1 MRGLPALILLLVGL
15 QLQAQDAQTITG
27 TYRYYVP
34 TNESMETA
42 RHTAIQR
49 ARITALAKE
58 FGETLSQTQT
68 ILTKEDNG
76 QLTDALYVSGDNIV
90 NGEWLN
96 DTQEPIVEQGFEN
109 NQLYIQATVCGAAKR
124 LSQSSV
130 ELEYHLFRNTADNK
144 STTIFTAGDQLYL
157 SLKSPVNGF
166 VAVYLTN
173 ETKTAY
179 CLLPYRNQKSGSQFV
194 EANKHY
200 LFFDA
205 KGDKTN
211 TIDEYELN
219 CDDGMSMAFNDLYII
234 FSKTDFS
241 KSVDYEAGKSKA
253 GLDLPRSLPLDNFL
267 NWLNRQRA
275 SDAKMQVVKET
286 ISINL
291 PQHNHH

>member
-1 MRGLPALILLLVGL
+1 MKSLLAIILFCIGL
-15 QLQAQDAQTITG
+15 QLQAQNTQTITG

-34 TNESMETA
+34 TNESMEVA

-68 ILTKEDNG
+68 LLAKEDNG
-76 QLTDALYVSGDNIV
+76 QLSDALYVSGDNIV

-96 DTQEPIVEQGFEN
+96 DTEEPIVEQGFDN
-109 NQLYIQATVCGAAKR
+109 NQLYIQATVCGTAQR

-130 ELEYHLFRNTADNK
+130 ELKYQLFRNTADNK
-144 STTIFTAGDQLYL
+144 ATTIFTAGDQLYL
-157 SLKSPVNGF
+157 SLQSPINGF
-166 VAVYLTN
+166 VAVYLID

-194 EANKHY
+194 EANNQY

-205 KGDKTN
+205 KGDPN
-211 TIDEYELN
+211 NIIDEYELN
-219 CDDGMSMAFNDLYII
+219 CDDGISMAFNDLYII
-234 FSKTDFS
+234 FSQNDFS
-241 KSVDYEAGKSKA
+241 KSIDYETGKSNA
-253 GLDLPRSLPLDNFL
+253 GLDLPRSLPLDSFL

-275 SDAKMQVVKET
+275 SNTKMQVVKET
-286 ISINL
+286 ISVKMK
-291 PQHNHH
+291 